1 MKLVIVESPAKAKT
15 IAKYLGKGYEVE
27 ASKGHI
33 MDLPE
38 KTMGVDVEH
47 NYTPIYKIK
56 TKEQK
61 ETVNRLKA
69 KVSKAEQVFL
79 ATDPDRE
86 GEAISWHLQ
95 TALNLDPNG
104 KNRIMFNEISN
115 KAVNKAIANPSG
127 INMDLVN
134 AQQARRVL
142 DRLVGYTL
150 SPVLCKK
157 IRNKLSAGR
166 VQSAALKIIVDR
178 EREIKAFVPEE
189 YWTVTA
195 HLEKPSCKP
204 DFKASLTLCEGK
216 KFKIV
221 NKEQCDEV
229 LGNLYGKPYTVS
241 SVKKSVTYGRPQPP
255 FTTSTMQQ
263 DAVNKLKMSSTQVMQ
278 IAQQLYEGIDIAG
291 QGHLALVTY
300 IRTDSV
306 RVSDDAV
313 QAARNYIREHYG
325 DRYVPA
331 SPNVYAS
338 KKQAQDAHEAIR
350 PINLDITPDSLKD
363 KLQRNQYNLYKLIYN
378 RFLASQASR
387 AVFDSVAVDISC
399 DKYTFTATGK
409 TVVFDGYMAIYAS
422 EEKSSKKAKAED
434 DTNTPLPQLEEGD
447 VLKLIELLNEQKFTK
462 APSRYTEASIIKAME
477 ELGIGRPSTFATIM
491 ATLYKREYVV
501 KDNKSLVPT
510 ELGTVVTEYLE
521 KHFKDIVDVDFTA
534 EMESRLDS
542 IEDNSAV
549 WYEVVDDFYKPL
561 CEEVKKALKTDR
573 VVIQDQP
580 SDEICEKC
588 GSPMVYKVGPYGKYL
603 ACSNY
608 PNCTNRRSLTQ
619 KSAPKQ
625 TDIKCEL
632 CGAPMLERE
641 GKFGKYLS
649 CSNYP
654 KCKNTRSIS
663 EAVAKCP
670 QCGKDVVKKFTRG
683 GKVFYGCSGY
693 PACNFV
699 SWDLPTGKLCPK
711 CNQPL
716 VYRNSDKTKGIV
728 CSNKQCDYT
737 E

>member
-1 MKLVIVESPAKAKT
+1 M
-15 IAKYLGKGYEVE
+15 
-27 ASKGHI
+27 
-33 MDLPE
+33 
-38 KTMGVDVEH
+38 
-47 NYTPIYKIK
+47 
-56 TKEQK
+56 
-61 ETVNRLKA
+61 
-69 KVSKAEQVFL
+69 
-79 ATDPDRE
+79 
-86 GEAISWHLQ
+86 
-95 TALNLDPNG
+95 
-104 KNRIMFNEISN
+104 
-115 KAVNKAIANPSG
+115 
-127 INMDLVN
+127 
-134 AQQARRVL
+134 
-142 DRLVGYTL
+142 
-150 SPVLCKK
+150 
-157 IRNKLSAGR
+157 
-166 VQSAALKIIVDR
+166 
-178 EREIKAFVPEE
+178 
-189 YWTVTA
+189 
-195 HLEKPSCKP
+195 
-204 DFKASLTLCEGK
+204 TLCEGK

-229 LGNLYGKPYTVS
+229 LGNLDGKPYTVS

-313 QAARNYIREHYG
+313 HAARNYIREHYG